1 MRKAISVI
9 PVLILACLT
18 GCSDSDKTKV
28 EEMTAKI
35 DSLERV
41 NADRQY
47 DITSFNLF
55 IETLSNGLDSI
66 AQQENTLFFTNKGT
80 ERTIVDRKQLKKNLE
95 MFQNTLITQRQ
106 KIVELTESLKK
117 RGADISKLNSL
128 VNYLNQQLDEKDRMI
143 KQMQADLDKKNV
155 SIVRLKE
162 RINTLAEDNYTLTK
176 EADTQK
182 QTLIAQEK
190 AINEAYIII
199 GTKKEL
205 KERGILSSGFL
216 KKTKVNYQDLPKDKF
231 KKIDIRTYKEVT
243 IPSKKVK
250 ILTQMP
256 SSSYEMKTD
265 GDNTTLHVTNPTE
278 FWSVTNYLIIQ
289 TN

>member
-1 MRKAISVI
+1 
-9 PVLILACLT
+9 
-18 GCSDSDKTKV
+18 
-28 EEMTAKI
+28 MTAKI